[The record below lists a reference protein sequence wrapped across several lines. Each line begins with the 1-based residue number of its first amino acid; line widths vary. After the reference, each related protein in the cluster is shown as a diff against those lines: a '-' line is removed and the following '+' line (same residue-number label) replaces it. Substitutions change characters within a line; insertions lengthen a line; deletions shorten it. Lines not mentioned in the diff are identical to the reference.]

1 MCYEC
6 FSQPMSCLFMFL
18 IVFSDER
25 MAFIL
30 MKSNFLGARAFC
42 ALTVSAYTGIVEM
55 FFCVLS

>member
-1 MCYEC
+1 
-6 FSQPMSCLFMFL
+6 MSCLFMFL
-18 IVFSDER
+18 MVFSDER